1 MSFEEVVYLTLL
13 GLGNYVPDLSWM
25 ASNIA
30 RIVDARH
37 FEHRKEKKHDKLK
50 EKKVSWLKT
59 LADCWLCVIVLLIF
73 ATMEQA
79 VRMYAFKVRM
89 DKPQE

>member
-50 EKKVSWLKT
+50 EKT
-59 LADCWLCVIVLLIF
+59 F
-73 ATMEQA
+73 HG
-79 VRMYAFKVRM
+79 
-89 DKPQE
+89 